1 MREDIGRWAL
11 SLAALAAG
19 ALASLIAII
28 GIDNLFE
35 NQVCNFES
43 ILRRVPAEHRNA
55 VVAVQTDWSP
65 ELCNGVPDKG
75 GHLVR
80 LKEGDMNALRKAAQA
95 RRASLNKVSQYFKIL
110 AAGAAMF
117 WLYAFSGDI
126 SSKRRRQTA
135 PNNLPAP
142 TGAAAAAAPGR
153 VYYVLSKNYP
163 ALFCYGIAASAC
175 IYFTASTAGTAA
187 ANYITSN
194 TYLDDSIRIG
204 GDPETIREL
213 HFAQFLD
220 REIDPR
226 PYDRLAWHFF
236 FEEGNGGESCN
247 ACAPEIGKEGLE
259 FRDNLSPTAI
269 QTRLGSI
276 IGALATCAS
285 DNKPVELRVTSQ
297 SSRRAWCG
305 CTPQR
310 SDELN
315 QALTKARAEKIR
327 GLFHEAKAAVET
339 KDKSVKG
346 KVVLLAEP
354 IDPYPFDFS
363 DKVFHGTDGKSIAP
377 GAEVPPSPYYLA
389 QTAALVL
396 EDPSTCAAL
405 RTSGGPQP

>member
-1 MREDIGRWAL
+1 
-11 SLAALAAG
+11 
-19 ALASLIAII
+19 
-28 GIDNLFE
+28 
-35 NQVCNFES
+35 
-43 ILRRVPAEHRNA
+43 
-55 VVAVQTDWSP
+55 
-65 ELCNGVPDKG
+65 
-75 GHLVR
+75 
-80 LKEGDMNALRKAAQA
+80 MNALRKAAQA

-126 SSKRRRQTA
+126 SRKRRRQTA

-153 VYYVLSKNYP
+153 VYYVLSENYP

-194 TYLDDSIRIG
+194 TYLGDNIRIG

-236 FEEGNGGESCN
+236 FEEGNKGGGSCN
-247 ACAPEIGKEGLE
+247 ACAPNIGTKGLE
-259 FRDNLSPTAI
+259 FRDNLSPAAI
-269 QTRLGSI
+269 QTRLQSI
-276 IGALATCAS
+276 IKALSACAS
-285 DNKPVELRVTSQ
+285 AGKPVRLRVTSQ

-305 CTPQR
+305 CTPAR
-310 SDELN
+310 SNELN
-315 QALTKARAEKIR
+315 KELAEARAKQIR
-327 GLFHEAKAAVET
+327 RLFDKAKTAVES
-339 KDKSVKG
+339 KDNSVKG
-346 KVVLLAEP
+346 KVVLLEEP
-354 IDPYPFDFS
+354 IDPYPFNFS
-363 DKVFHGTDGKSIAP
+363 DKRFHYTDGRSIAP

-396 EDPSTCAAL
+396 EDPSTCAVL